1 MAKSKQPRDSE
12 FHAYNY
18 IRDELRER
26 GWDIRNPK
34 NHPTGQ
40 VYTQNECLTHPE
52 IKNCLNLDRPEN
64 VVKITDS
71 VFWVIE
77 AKREHS
83 QLGQALKEAEDYAK
97 KINKSKNIKA
107 LFISG
112 VAGNPTESY
121 IVETHFLVGNTF
133 KPITINGKD
142 VTSLIRPEEAET
154 VLSNNSPIIKDLEID
169 EALVL
174 AKAEKINKILH
185 LGAINKSLRARVMAA
200 LMLSLIDTPAPN
212 VDNAPSVLISEIN
225 AKARHILGLHR
236 KPEFFNYIEIELPTT
251 EDNHIKFKT
260 ALVQTIQ
267 ELNNLNIRSAMNSG
281 TDVLGKFYEVF
292 LKYGNGAKEI
302 GIVLTPRHITEFAVN
317 VMSITD
323 KDVCYD
329 PTCGTAGFLV
339 AVFDEI
345 KRNYSEAIVNR
356 FKENNIFGVEQD
368 PDVVALAIVN
378 MIFRGDGKNNIAEGN
393 CFQKNLTKTADGKIV
408 FSSEKT
414 KEENLPVTKT
424 LMNPPFALKDSADK
438 EYRFIDH
445 ALKQMQDGGTLF
457 CVLPYSVMVKGGGY
471 FQWRKNTLLRN
482 NTLLSVIT
490 FPPDLFYPVGV
501 HSVGIFVKKGFPH
514 PQDQNVYW
522 IRAINDGML
531 KRKGKR
537 LPTAKAE
544 NDYPKVR
551 NLLKAF
557 IANPT
562 LEITDKVRFQKA
574 CPIDFTDSMLELVPE
589 NYLDQEIPT
598 EAEIRSGIEQIV
610 RDTAAFLIQERKEN
624 ELEFNRKEVGRVVS
638 RQVGRLP
645 FDK

>member
-1 MAKSKQPRDSE
+1 MAKTKQPRDSE
-12 FHAYNY
+12 FHAYGF
-18 IRDELRER
+18 IRDELKER
-26 GWDIRNPK
+26 GWDVRNPK

-40 VYTQNECLTHPE
+40 VYTQGECLADTE
-52 IKNCLNLDRPEN
+52 LKACLGLDRPEN
-64 VVKITDS
+64 VVKVTDS
-71 VFWVIE
+71 VVWVIE

-83 QLGQALKEAEDYAK
+83 QLGQALREAEDYAR
-97 KINKSKNIKA
+97 KINQSKNIKA

-112 VAGNPTESY
+112 VAGNPTDSF
-121 IVETHFLVGNTF
+121 IVETHFLVGNKF
-133 KPITINGKD
+133 KPITINCKD
-142 VTSLIRPEEAET
+142 VTSLIRPEEAKT
-154 VLSNNSPIIKDLEID
+154 VLSSGSPVIKDLEID

-174 AKAEKINKILH
+174 AKAESINKILH

-212 VDNAPSVLISEIN
+212 VDAAPSVLISEIN
-225 AKARHILGLHR
+225 AKAKRILSLHR
-236 KPEFFNYIEIELPTT
+236 KPEFFSYIEIELPTT

-317 VMSITD
+317 VVSVTD
-323 KDVCYD
+323 KDVVFD

-339 AVFDEI
+339 AAFDEI
-345 KRNYSEAIVNR
+345 KRNYSEKIVNS

-393 CFQKNLTKTADGKIV
+393 CFAKHLARESDGKIKYQDKPAK
-408 FSSEKT
+408 EDDLAIT
-414 KEENLPVTKT
+414 KV

-438 EYRFIDH
+438 EYRFINH
-445 ALKQMQDGGTLF
+445 ALKQMQDGGILF
-457 CVLPYSVMVKGGGY
+457 CVLPYSVMVKSGGY
-471 FQWRKNTLLRN
+471 FNWRKDTLLRN

-490 FPPDLFYPVGV
+490 FPPDLFYPVCV
-501 HSVGIFVKKGFPH
+501 HSVGIFVKKGVPH
-514 PQDQNVYW
+514 PKEQNVYW
-522 IRAINDGML
+522 IRAINDGLL
-531 KRKGKR
+531 KSKGKR
-537 LPTAKAE
+537 LPHPKTE
-544 NDYPKVR
+544 NDYPKIR

-562 LEITDKVRFQKA
+562 LEISNKERFQKA
-574 CPIDFTDSMLELVPE
+574 CPIDFEDSMLELVPE
-589 NYLDQEIPT
+589 NYLDQEVPSET
-598 EAEIRSGIEQIV
+598 QIRSGIEQIV

-624 ELEFNRKEVGRVVS
+624 ELEFNRKEAGRIIPS
-638 RQVGRLP
+638 QVGQLP

>member
-1 MAKSKQPRDSE
+1 MPRTGNRDSE
-12 FHAYNY
+12 FHAYGY
-18 IRDELRER
+18 IRDELKER

-34 NHPTGQ
+34 NHPSGQ
-40 VYTQNECLTHPE
+40 VYTQNECLSDPE

-64 VVKITDS
+64 VVKITES
-71 VFWVIE
+71 IYWVIE

-83 QLGQALKEAEDYAK
+83 QLGQALKEAEDYAR
-97 KINKSKNIKA
+97 KINTSNNIQA

-112 VAGNPTESY
+112 VAGNPTESF

-133 KPITINGKD
+133 RPITINSKD
-142 VTSLIRPEEAET
+142 ITSLIRPEEAKT
-154 VLSNNSPIIKDLEID
+154 VLSSGSPDIKDLEID
-169 EALVL
+169 EALFL
-174 AKAEKINKILH
+174 SKAESINKILH
-185 LGAINKSLRARVMAA
+185 RGAINKSLRARVMAA
-200 LMLSLIDTPAPN
+200 LMLSLVDTPAPN
-212 VDNAPSVLISEIN
+212 VDAAPSVLISDIN
-225 AKARHILGLHR
+225 SRAKRILGLHR
-236 KPEFFNYIEIELPTT
+236 KPEFYSYIEIELPTT
-251 EDNHIKFKT
+251 EDNHVKFKT

-317 VMSITD
+317 AMSITD

-339 AVFDEI
+339 ACFDEI
-345 KRNYSEAIVNR
+345 KRNYNEKIVNL

-393 CFQKNLTKTADGKIV
+393 CFAKNLFKDTDGKIKY
-408 FSSEKT
+408 SPENT
-414 KEENLPVTKT
+414 KEEDLAVTKT
-424 LMNPPFALKDSADK
+424 LMNPPFALKDSSDK

-457 CVLPYSVMVKGGGY
+457 CVLPYSVMVKAGGY

-490 FPPDLFYPVGV
+490 FPEDLFYPIGV

-514 PQDQNVYW
+514 PKEQNVFW
-522 IRAINDGML
+522 IRAINDGLL

-537 LPTAKAE
+537 LPTARAE
-544 NDYPKVR
+544 NDYPKIR

-557 IANPT
+557 LANPT
-562 LEITDKVRFQKA
+562 LEISDIDRFQKA
-574 CPIDFTDSMLELVPE
+574 CPIDFSDKILELVPE
-589 NYLDQEIPT
+589 NYLDQPKPT
-598 EAEIRSGIEQIV
+598 EEEIRRDIEKIV
-610 RDTAAFLIQERKEN
+610 RNTAAFLIQEKKEN
-624 ELEFNRKEVGRVVS
+624 EVEFDAKDDRRDFRSEVR
-638 RQVGRLP
+638 RLP